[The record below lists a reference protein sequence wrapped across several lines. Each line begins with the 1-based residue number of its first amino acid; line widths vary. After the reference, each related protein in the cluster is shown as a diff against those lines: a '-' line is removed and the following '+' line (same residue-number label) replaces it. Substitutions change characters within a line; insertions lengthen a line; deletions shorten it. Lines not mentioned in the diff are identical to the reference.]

1 MSPQYYMKATVL
13 PQRIFPSLQAQARP
27 QLPGR
32 AEKPLVVYVLLETD
46 DEANDANLRYYVRE
60 GIREDDGCTHIIL
73 VDPKRVGPTLDQTL
87 LVPIGCSAD
96 KIWCDH

>member
-1 MSPQYYMKATVL
+1 MTV
-13 PQRIFPSLQAQARP
+13 PSQHHSFALQAQTRP

-46 DEANDANLRYYVRE
+46 DEANDVNLRYYVRE

-73 VDPKRVGPTLDQTL
+73 VDPKRVGPYTQSNPTRSDRVFCRHNMVQ
-87 LVPIGCSAD
+87 S
-96 KIWCDH
+96 